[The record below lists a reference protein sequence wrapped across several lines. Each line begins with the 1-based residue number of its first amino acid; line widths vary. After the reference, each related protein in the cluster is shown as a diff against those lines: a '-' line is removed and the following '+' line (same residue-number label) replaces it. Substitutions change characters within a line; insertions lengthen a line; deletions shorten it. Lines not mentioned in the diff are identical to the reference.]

1 MIGKDSS
8 ATSKEALLSTAPG
21 KQILKA
27 GLLRS
32 RGYRQFSAYKKEA
45 EENFAGFAARLS
57 EDLHSAIA
65 ADPDPA
71 PAVEAFAKESGQP
84 ALSLDGSKAG
94 EVRARL
100 SEKGAVSDRVA
111 RMLDS
116 NFVKMTFPVMYGL
129 YDAAAEH
136 EGRGA
141 DLRQDVVEGHI
152 IAIGLSEP
160 MDRIIDMDEDL
171 EYLDDY
177 RLLCPYMLRLARG
190 RIARAGPDVLESF
203 ERGFAQ
209 AREGQRIDEQL
220 QSRPARMTAEDLDS
234 SYRKYRSVMGTAGR
248 NMALARRPLGEIF
261 YAGMAHS
268 AEAAGCGNEI
278 EDSLKS
284 GRVKIPSWPLYY
296 SLLCGDVERGF
307 ELAMQRADAYV
318 RSARLALDSLPGGF
332 AHREF
337 LEFLFLTVDH
347 YNRFWHGRLARAAP
361 WKEMASQLPGET
373 P

>member
-1 MIGKDSS
+1 M
-8 ATSKEALLSTAPG
+8 
-21 KQILKA
+21 
-27 GLLRS
+27 RS

-45 EENFAGFAARLS
+45 EGNFAGFAARLS
-57 EDLHSAIA
+57 EDLHSAIT

-71 PAVEAFAKESGQP
+71 PAVEAFAKEAGQP
-84 ALSLDGSKAG
+84 ALSLDGAKLDAVKS
-94 EVRARL
+94 RL
-100 SEKGAVSDRVA
+100 SDKGAVSDRVN

-141 DLRQDVVEGHI
+141 DLRRDVVEGHI
-152 IAIGLSEP
+152 VAIDLSEP
-160 MDRIIDMDEDL
+160 MDRIVDMDEDL

-248 NMALARRPLGEIF
+248 NMALARQAAGRDILRGHGPLGRGCRVRQRDRRFLEVGPRQNTVVAAVLFAAVRRRREGLRAGPAEGRRVRALGPAGPGLAARRLCAPRIPGVPVPHHRPLQQ
-261 YAGMAHS
+261 
-268 AEAAGCGNEI
+268 
-278 EDSLKS
+278 
-284 GRVKIPSWPLYY
+284 V
-296 SLLCGDVERGF
+296 
-307 ELAMQRADAYV
+307 
-318 RSARLALDSLPGGF
+318 
-332 AHREF
+332 
-337 LEFLFLTVDH
+337 
-347 YNRFWHGRLARAAP
+347 LARAPRARGAV
-361 WKEMASQLPGET
+361 EGDGLAAAR
-373 P
+373 